1 MTPPYT
7 AAVAVTI
14 SIMYYYTHMNI
25 FIQNTKYSQLIPR
38 MSKYYWFDCE
48 ALNIYFN
55 SGLVYSSG
63 NIIVSCVGLL
73 KCMHFTIWIIA
84 SSFVDTYMYINIIFI
99 SWKCDVFTVSWC
111 AVRGQCLCLHIIILL
126 SMQHDNDSNHHIM
139 ESNNNNKLM
148 WKILRNVLLNCN
160 LSNF

>member
-1 MTPPYT
+1 MHPKIYIDIYLYIIVFQQFGAGICASAVTPPYT
-7 AAVAVTI
+7 DAVAVTI

-73 KCMHFTIWIIA
+73 QCMHFTIWIIT
-84 SSFVDTYMYINIIFI
+84 SSFVDTYMYINIIFFLFI
-99 SWKCDVFTVSWC
+99 F
-111 AVRGQCLCLHIIILL
+111 RGNAMCLPLVGAQLEANAYACT
-126 SMQHDNDSNHHIM
+126 
-139 ESNNNNKLM
+139 
-148 WKILRNVLLNCN
+148 
-160 LSNF
+160 